1 MRLSFRIAAVCS
13 AVLMISSEAF
23 AEWIPGKR
31 MNVAVTRMLGKAKA
45 IMEKNDELYFADDT
59 CLFAGFIADK
69 ESMTMTRTLVGGETY
84 VFLGGGD
91 NNAKD
96 VDLELYNSNDDRV
109 QEDTEDDPNPVI
121 KFTPKKSGVYA
132 IKMILQES
140 KDGKSG
146 SFTALVIMS
155 TKGYN
160 VPIDNLSKAL
170 GTLSTRAESICEKV
184 EGMEKDLYFNSGGGA
199 IALFGAVIP
208 KGSDLTISKM
218 NLKQSEFVA
227 IASADATSKDI
238 DLYVLDADN
247 KVFKKDEDE
256 DSVPVIPFT
265 VAKGGSR
272 AGLRVKN
279 TDSKGPS
286 FCMFALLKIVPQ

>member
-1 MRLSFRIAAVCS
+1 MPSPFRFAVACLAGLLAAS
-13 AVLMISSEAF
+13 AAH
-23 AEWIPGKR
+23 AEWVPGKR
-31 MNVAVTRMLGKAKA
+31 MNTAVTRMLGKAKD
-45 IMEKNDELYFADDT
+45 IMEKTEDLYFADDT

-69 ESMTMTRTLVGGETY
+69 ESMTLTRRLVGGETY

-96 VDLELYNSNDDRV
+96 VDLELYNSNDDRIE
-109 QEDTEDDPNPVI
+109 EDTEDDPNPVI
-121 KFTPKKSGVYA
+121 KFKPKKDGVYA
-132 IKMILQES
+132 IKMTLQES

-146 SFTALVIMS
+146 SFTALVVMS

-160 VPIDNLSKAL
+160 VPIDNLGKAL
-170 GTLSTRAESICEKV
+170 GTLSARADSISTKV
-184 EGMEKDLYFNSGGGA
+184 EGMDKDVYFNSGKGA

-218 NLKQSEFVA
+218 NLPAGEFVA
-227 IASADATSKDI
+227 IASADATAKDI
-238 DLYVLDADN
+238 DLYVLDSEN
-247 KVFKKDEDE
+247 KVHKKDEDE
-256 DSVPVIPFT
+256 DTVPVIPFT

-279 TDSKGPS
+279 TESKGPS
-286 FCMFALLKIVPQ
+286 FCMFALLKIVAQ

>member
-1 MRLSFRIAAVCS
+1 MPSSSRLAAACVAALFVS
-13 AVLMISSEAF
+13 TAAQ
-23 AEWIPGKR
+23 AEWVPGKR
-31 MNVAVTRMLGKAKA
+31 MNTAVTRMLGKAKD
-45 IMEKNDELYFADDT
+45 IMEKTEDLYFADDT
-59 CLFAGFIADK
+59 CIFAGFIAEN
-69 ESMTMTRTLVGGETY
+69 ESMTLTRRLNGGETY

-96 VDLELYNSNDDRV
+96 VDLELTNANDEV
-109 QEDTEDDPNPVI
+109 VGKDTDEDPNPVI
-121 KFTPKKSGVYA
+121 KFKPKKDGVYA
-132 IKMILQES
+132 IKIKLEES
-140 KDGKSG
+140 KDSKSG
-146 SFTALVIMS
+146 SFTALVVLS

-160 VPIDNLSKAL
+160 VPIDNLGKAL
-170 GTLSTRAESICEKV
+170 GTLSARAENICTKV
-184 EGMEKDLYFNSGGGA
+184 EAMDKDLYFNSGNGT

-218 NLKQSEFVA
+218 NLRQGEYVA

-238 DLYVLDADN
+238 DLYVLDSEN
-247 KVFKKDEDE
+247 KVYKKDEDE
-256 DSVPVIPFT
+256 DAAPVIPFS
-265 VAKGGSR
+265 VAKQGSR